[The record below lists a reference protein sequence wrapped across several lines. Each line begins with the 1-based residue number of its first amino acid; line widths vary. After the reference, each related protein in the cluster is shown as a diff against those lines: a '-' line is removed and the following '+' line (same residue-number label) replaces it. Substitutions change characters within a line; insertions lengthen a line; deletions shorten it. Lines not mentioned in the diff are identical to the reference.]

1 MPFTRKYFVIVKV
14 YGCLERVM
22 LMRKY
27 KMGKIIHL
35 KKPGEFTSKASLA
48 TAGFKGSFHFTT

>member
-1 MPFTRKYFVIVKV
+1 
-14 YGCLERVM
+14 M
-22 LMRKY
+22 LMIKY

-48 TAGFKGSFHFTT
+48 TAGFKGSFHFTTWICCGRLSP